1 MGKEIFVGHQ
11 VSNSGDKM
19 VVARTSRAERNL
31 SVFVCGLVEH
41 SIGHIRETI
50 RHQCTRHGTR
60 QPTSMEAGEEISA

>member
-19 VVARTSRAERNL
+19 AVARTSRAERNL

-50 RHQCTRHGTR
+50 RH
-60 QPTSMEAGEEISA
+60 